1 MQLALQKEQENQAAL
16 KFYYETEIVNLNT
29 LNAELLNQINIYQTE
44 ITTYKTTHTTTT
56 VQGVDNQV
64 YEALLI

>member
-1 MQLALQKEQENQAAL
+1 LQLAVQKEQENQAAL
-16 KFYYETEIVNLNT
+16 NYETKILNLNT

>member
-1 MQLALQKEQENQAAL
+1 MQLAVQKEQEKQAAL
-16 KFYYETEIVNLNT
+16 NYEAKILNLNT